1 MHSYIRI
8 DVSFRGKTSRYQAKS
23 AFFETFS
30 KCCKSRAPVP
40 KWLAEP
46 TKTETFT
53 IPRVLM
59 VRMSRKEAIFYGL
72 STEEDIVDAIP
83 VGDEDNIE
91 GEVSEETVTEI

>member
-1 MHSYIRI
+1 
-8 DVSFRGKTSRYQAKS
+8 
-23 AFFETFS
+23 
-30 KCCKSRAPVP
+30 
-40 KWLAEP
+40 
-46 TKTETFT
+46 
-53 IPRVLM
+53 M